1 MLKRYKYRAYPT
13 SEQKT
18 HFAQTFG
25 CTRVVYN
32 KYVEA
37 NKSTGKIT
45 SYNEASA
52 ALTALKK
59 LSEYEWLNDVSAV
72 ALQQSLKDAAAG
84 VNLYFKNKKKGGKR
98 KVGLPTFKKRSSRQA
113 FRMVGTARYK
123 VKPLNNKWSGI
134 ILPKLTEPL
143 KFKLERPLPN
153 PPSSVT
159 IVRESNG
166 EYYVSFVV
174 EVAATPL
181 PFTDQHA
188 AGDLGL
194 TTLLTVVNNNGE
206 VKKFNNPRYLRKAE
220 AALKHAQQ
228 LHSKKLKGSKN
239 KEKARIRVAKR
250 HSVVT
255 NQKKDHYNKLA
266 LGLLRE
272 NQTFSLET
280 LNISGMVKNRKLARG
295 INDASW
301 GILISCFKNM
311 SIQYGRKITFIDP
324 WYASTQTCSACK
336 VKRSVKL
343 ALSEREWACESC
355 GTVHDRDVNA
365 AQNILYEGNKIR
377 TAGRA
382 GLACGEE
389 VRRDFIVAR
398 SSVKQEL
405 YSSLNQH

>member
-1 MLKRYKYRAYPT
+1 MIL
-13 SEQKT
+13 
-18 HFAQTFG
+18 
-25 CTRVVYN
+25 YN
-32 KYVEA
+32 KYVET
-37 NKSTGKIT
+37 NKSTNKIT
-45 SYNEASA
+45 SYNEACA
-52 ALTALKK
+52 ALTVLKK
-59 LSEYEWLNDVSAV
+59 LPEYEWLNDVSAV

-98 KVGLPTFKKRSSRQA
+98 KVGLPTFKRRSSRQA
-113 FRMVGTARYK
+113 FRVVGVAGQRI
-123 VKPLNNKWSGI
+123 VKLNNQWSGT
-134 ILPKLTEPL
+134 ILPKLDAPL
-143 KFKLERPLPN
+143 KFKAERELPS

-159 IVRESNG
+159 IIRESND

-181 PFTDQHA
+181 PFTEQHA

-194 TTLLTVVNNNGE
+194 TTLLTVVNNKSE
-206 VKKFNNPRYLRKAE
+206 VKKLNNPRYLRIAE
-220 AALKHAQQ
+220 ASLRHAQQ
-228 LHSKKLKGSKN
+228 LHSKKMKGSKN
-239 KEKARIRVAKR
+239 KEQARIRVAKR

-272 NQTFSLET
+272 NQTFTLET
-280 LNISGMVKNRKLARG
+280 LNISGMVKNRKLAKG

-301 GILISCFKNM
+301 GMLISCFKNM
-311 SIQYGRKITFIDP
+311 AAQYGREITFIDP

-336 VKRSVKL
+336 TKREIKL
-343 ALSEREWACESC
+343 TLSEREWVCESC

-365 AQNILYEGNKIR
+365 AQNILDEGNKIR

-389 VRRDFIVAR
+389 VRHDLVVAH

-405 YSSLNQH
+405 YSDSGQLILV